1 MLRYL
6 RLPTRK
12 IFSPQHFEF
21 QIICC
26 RFSVLL
32 CLYKIKC
39 FRAYQMPGLHSKEG
53 RHSAAFA
60 GWCMRRQLQSVRL
73 GLNGWGGAAAQPA
86 SVSKVRSPNPNLER
100 EKTLLLLYPKS
111 VSVVWRWDQ
120 AATGWCWLVAPAA
133 ALAQPFKFSRIGCCL
148 NCESRKWKIFMYLF
162 TAFGRLELEYCERKI
177 MLDWLELE
185 LVAGVVW
192 EEITV
197 ALEESRPA
205 EHSDYVPCQNYWHVE
220 TLALTWSKINL
231 QAELS
236 D

>member
-26 RFSVLL
+26 RFSVIL

-73 GLNGWGGAAAQPA
+73 GLNDWAGAAAQPA

-120 AATGWCWLVAPAA
+120 AATGWCWLVAPTA

-148 NCESRKWKIFMYLF
+148 NCESRKWKIFMYLLF
-162 TAFGRLELEYCERKI
+162 SCHLTSANVNQGTAPLRSTRVLFSPLLNVYEDDEPEDEFF
-177 MLDWLELE
+177 MF
-185 LVAGVVW
+185 
-192 EEITV
+192 
-197 ALEESRPA
+197 SRR
-205 EHSDYVPCQNYWHVE
+205 
-220 TLALTWSKINL
+220 
-231 QAELS
+231 
-236 D
+236 